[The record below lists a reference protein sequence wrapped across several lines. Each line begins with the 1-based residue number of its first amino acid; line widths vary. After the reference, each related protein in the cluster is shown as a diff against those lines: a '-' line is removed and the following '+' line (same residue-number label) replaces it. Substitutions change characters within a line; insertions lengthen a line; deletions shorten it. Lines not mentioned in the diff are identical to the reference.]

1 MKIKKG
7 DNVVVISG
15 KDRGKSGTVLTA
27 FPKKDL
33 VLVEGVGMVKKHQR
47 GRRVGQA
54 GQIIERAT
62 PVHVSNVALKDAKT
76 KKASRVGYTI
86 DGDKKVRVTK
96 ASGSKV

>member
-15 KDRGKSGTVLTA
+15 KDRGKSGTVLA
-27 FPKKDL
+27 AYPKKDL
-33 VLVEGVGMVKKHQR
+33 VLVEGVGIVKKHQR
-47 GRRVGQA
+47 GLRRGQA
-54 GQIIERAT
+54 GQIIERAM
-62 PVHVSNVALKDAKT
+62 PIHASNVALKDAKT
-76 KKASRVGYTI
+76 KKASRVGYMI